1 MVDYYKILG
10 INSNATTDEIKKAY
24 KQLAKKYH
32 PDVNH
37 NNSYAELKFK
47 EVSEAYSVLN
57 NMDERLNY
65 DNKYFKNFNQKS
77 NSSSSNFTKSK
88 PDFNVSP
95 ELILAHF
102 KNISSKVAGLSR
114 SSVNQSALFKSINDL
129 LTNDVIDYLILE
141 DNLIINNIIIDEVL
155 KCCKILAF
163 PYVENLSIKLAK
175 LAKTDTD
182 TIHKIYKFVRKQKY
196 VSYWFKYRGVMIIFL
211 LILIPTII
219 SIISPSDYSYVN
231 TSSTN
236 YSNNDSYHANG
247 DLNSTFGN
255 SNEGNNSSPDSNS
268 FEFTKSKLI
277 ADGWEED
284 NFSNGQLPSCY
295 NFKPKKSK
303 IDNYIEVN
311 VGSGTDVVIK
321 VINYNTDVCIRYVYI
336 NSGTTYKIRNLPEG
350 VYFLKIAYGKN
361 WFSKV
366 ENGKCVGKFISN
378 PLYKKGE
385 NLMDFHLKH
394 HENGYSIPS
403 FRLSLD
409 VVQTPDAD
417 KFNSNSISEDDFNN

>member
-1 MVDYYKILG
+1 MVNYYKILG
-10 INSNATTDEIKKAY
+10 LNSDASFEDIKKAY
-24 KQLAKKYH
+24 KLLAKKYH
-32 PDVNH
+32 PDLNP
-37 NNSYAELKFK
+37 NDPFAEIQFK
-47 EVSEAYSVLN
+47 EISEAYYILS
-57 NMDERLNY
+57 NY
-65 DNKYFKNFNQKS
+65 DKKAKYDSKF
-77 NSSSSNFTKSK
+77 FTDVKSK
-88 PDFNVSP
+88 YNSNKTNSTSDYTLSP
-95 ELILAHF
+95 ELILNSIKKINEQLNGH
-102 KNISSKVAGLSR
+102 SK
-114 SSVNQSALFKSINDL
+114 KSINQSLLYNSLNNL
-129 LTNDVIDYLILE
+129 LTTEVLDYLIAK
-141 DNLIINNIIIDEVL
+141 NNIIINNAIINEVIS
-155 KCCKILAF
+155 CTNFLAL
-163 PYVENLSIKLAK
+163 PYVENICIKLVYLSNTNNYIFK
-175 LAKTDTD
+175 
-182 TIHKIYKFVRKQKY
+182 KIKKFLTKKRY
-196 VSYWFKYRGVMIIFL
+196 LSYWDRYGIYSLIVLLLLFFWF
-211 LILIPTII
+211 LILPYNA
-219 SIISPSDYSYVN
+219 SHED
-231 TSSTN
+231 SS
-236 YSNNDSYHANG
+236 SNNRNSNVINDNYHANG
-247 DLNSTFGN
+247 DLTSTFDN
-255 SNEGNNSSPDSNS
+255 SNEGNNNLSNSNS
-268 FEFTKSKLI
+268 FEATKSKLI
-277 ADGWEED
+277 AEGWEED

-409 VVQTPDAD
+409 VVETPDAD
-417 KFNSNSISEDDFNN
+417 KFSSNSISENEFNN

>member
-10 INSNATTDEIKKAY
+10 VNENATTDEIKKAY

-37 NNSYAELKFK
+37 NNSYADLKFK
-47 EVSEAYSVLN
+47 EISEAYSVLN

-65 DNKYFKNFNQKS
+65 DNVYFKNYNRKS
-77 NSSSSNFTKSK
+77 NSSSSNSTESSS
-88 PDFNVSP
+88 DFKVSP
-95 ELILAHF
+95 ELILSQF
-102 KNISSKVAGLSR
+102 KNISNKVTGLKR

-141 DNLIINNIIIDEVL
+141 DNLIINNIIIDEIL
-155 KCCKILAF
+155 YCCKILAF
-163 PYVENLSIKLAK
+163 PYVEYLSIKLAK
-175 LAKTDTD
+175 LAKTDSN
-182 TIHKIYKFVRKQKY
+182 KIQKVYNFVRKQKY
-196 VSYWFKYRGVMIIFL
+196 LGYWFKYRGVIIIFSF
-211 LILIPTII
+211 ILIPAFI

-231 TSSTN
+231 TNSTS
-236 YSNNDSYHANG
+236 YSNNDNYHANG
-247 DLNSTFGN
+247 DLNNTFDN
-255 SNEGNNSSPDSNS
+255 FNQGNNNFSDSNS
-268 FEFTKSKLI
+268 YEPTKSKLI
-277 ADGWEED
+277 AEGWEED
-284 NFSNGQLPSCY
+284 QFENGQLPSCY

-321 VINYNTDVCIRYVYI
+321 VVNYRTDLCIRYVYI
-336 NSGTTYKIRNLPEG
+336 NSGSSYKIRNLPEG
-350 VYFLKIAYGKN
+350 VYYLKIAYGKN

-366 ENGKCVGKFISN
+366 ENGKCIGKFISN

-409 VVQTPDAD
+409 VVQTHDGNE
-417 KFNSNSISEDDFNN
+417 FNSNSISEDDFNN